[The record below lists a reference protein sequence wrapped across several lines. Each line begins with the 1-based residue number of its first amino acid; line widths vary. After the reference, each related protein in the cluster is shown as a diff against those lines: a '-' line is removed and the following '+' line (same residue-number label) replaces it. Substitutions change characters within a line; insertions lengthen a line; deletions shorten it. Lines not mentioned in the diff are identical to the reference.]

1 MDYSE
6 NGVLVF
12 NGQNGFKY
20 KIWSRRTEVF
30 LQAQGHYI
38 WLSVVTGYDSS
49 KRAKTAT
56 KKELKKNNKIAMD
69 FIWEGLPKPVRE
81 KVGKCSSAKELW
93 DKLHDIYSSPI
104 ADSENAKEDADT
116 KQEERCSSCQTDSE
130 EEEYDEAEVDYK
142 EKLISAIKYLRK
154 EREENKSSKKELMK
168 QKQSV
173 QGSEKDQQV
182 IKNLKAQLEESR
194 RIEETLEYQKK
205 CLEANIA
212 AQKEDV
218 EKRENILMD
227 HLKERTNDLNQLEEE
242 FGQEER
248 RMEEEIIALKIQLEE
263 AKRTE
268 EVMKSQ
274 IMKKEEEVENLEEEV
289 VTLRVKI
296 DKLNKKVEE
305 TETST
310 SVVENE
316 EKHSTLLE
324 KKNEENRKSYAE
336 VLKGR
341 NHDQPESRK
350 TIEDTSSRIPSMF
363 KPQKSFNHD
372 HDQSKKKFRRTTPQ
386 RISFTPRYENLFYGH
401 CFYCTNF
408 GHKVAD
414 CRDYKRNVQADH
426 AYVVA
431 RNIECYKCHNYGHI
445 ASDYRSMIDTSMKD
459 NTDIRYKKVWI
470 RKQEEQVNKDQ
481 VPEIARLTI
490 KRDEE
495 NSTEKRKDVR
505 YRKVWKITERKEGQ
519 VNKEQVQ
526 EILPSDIVV
535 KDESTNRKKEVRA
548 QRDNKSTNEDDDEYT
563 SEQELF

>member
-1 MDYSE
+1 LVSEPGSFRKQFNHWKEIMDYSE
-6 NGVLVF
+6 NGVPMF

-20 KIWSRRTEVF
+20 EIWSRRTEVF

-49 KRAKTAT
+49 KREKTAT

-116 KQEERCSSCQTDSE
+116 EQEERCSSCQTDSE
-130 EEEYDEAEVDYK
+130 EEECDEAEVDYK

-182 IKNLKAQLEESR
+182 IKNLRAQLEEAR

-205 CLEANIA
+205 CLEANIE
-212 AQKEDV
+212 AQKEDA
-218 EKRENILMD
+218 ERRENILMD

-263 AKRTE
+263 EKRTE

-296 DKLNKKVEE
+296 NKLNKKVEE
-305 TETST
+305 TETSI

-324 KKNEENRKSYAE
+324 KKNE
-336 VLKGR
+336 
-341 NHDQPESRK
+341 
-350 TIEDTSSRIPSMF
+350 
-363 KPQKSFNHD
+363 
-372 HDQSKKKFRRTTPQ
+372 
-386 RISFTPRYENLFYGH
+386 
-401 CFYCTNF
+401 
-408 GHKVAD
+408 
-414 CRDYKRNVQADH
+414 
-426 AYVVA
+426 
-431 RNIECYKCHNYGHI
+431 
-445 ASDYRSMIDTSMKD
+445 
-459 NTDIRYKKVWI
+459 
-470 RKQEEQVNKDQ
+470 
-481 VPEIARLTI
+481 
-490 KRDEE
+490 
-495 NSTEKRKDVR
+495 KRKDVR
-505 YRKVWKITERKEGQ
+505 YRKVWKIIERKEGR

-526 EILPSDIVV
+526 EIVPSDIVV
-535 KDESTNRKKEVRA
+535 KDESTDRKKEVRA
-548 QRDNKSTNEDDDEYT
+548 QRDNKSTNEDDDEYK